1 VSMAEPILSQRA
13 LNRALLARQLLL
25 ERSNTSLTDALEQVG
40 GLQTQYAPAGYIGL
54 WSRLEGFERPMLT
67 RGLEGRD
74 VIQATMMRATIHMV
88 SAADY
93 WPMTA
98 GQRRVRR
105 EWFANVARREI
116 ATLDM
121 EAAADAT
128 RQELADGPM
137 RMTELTQRL
146 VARGFTPQAAKW
158 VGMWVD
164 LVRVPPS
171 GTWERRR
178 ADVYGLAEAWLE
190 PAPDGLTEGEGI
202 ELLIRRYLGAFGP
215 AALKDVASW
224 MGLNVGQMRHVADAM
239 ELGTFRDEAGRP
251 LVDLPAAPLPD
262 PDTPAPVRFL
272 PVWDATL
279 LVHARRTQIL
289 PEAYRSRIFNT
300 KTPHSVNTFLVDGR
314 VAGSWRYG
322 EGRIELDPFE
332 PLDRATRAAL
342 DEEAERL
349 AAFHAD

>member
-1 VSMAEPILSQRA
+1 MGLTDG
-13 LNRALLARQLLL
+13 L
-25 ERSNTSLTDALEQVG
+25 ERVG

-54 WSRLEGFERPMLT
+54 WSRMEGFRRPMLT
-67 RGLEGRD
+67 RALEERR

-93 WPMTA
+93 WPMTI

-105 EWFANVARREI
+105 EWFANVARRELEGI
-116 ATLDM
+116 DM
-121 EAAADAT
+121 DAVASAAREALSGGPLRLADLTERLEARGCPPEAA
-128 RQELADGPM
+128 R
-137 RMTELTQRL
+137 R
-146 VARGFTPQAAKW
+146 
-158 VGMWVD
+158 VGLWLD

-178 ADVYGLAEAWLE
+178 ADVYGLAETWLGPP
-190 PAPDGLTEGEGI
+190 PAGIGEDDGI

-215 AALKDVASW
+215 AGLKDVASW
-224 MGLNVGQMRHVADAM
+224 MGLNVGQMRHVAEGM
-239 ELGTFRDEAGRP
+239 ELRPFRDEAGKP
-251 LVDLPAAPLPD
+251 LVDLPDGPLPD
-262 PDTPAPVRFL
+262 PETPAPVRFL

-289 PEAYRSRIFNT
+289 PEAHRPRVFNT
-300 KTPHSVNTFLVDGR
+300 KTPQSVNTFLVDGH
-314 VAGSWRYG
+314 VAGVWRFS
-322 EGRIELDPFE
+322 EGRIDVDPFE

-342 DEEAERL
+342 HDEAERL